1 MDKNVLLT
9 GSSGFIGWMTAKK
22 LLINGYKVF
31 GIDDMNDYYDVRL
44 KKWRRDELLGFEN
57 FNFVE
62 GDIADIEFMEK
73 VFSKNRFSG
82 IINLAARAGVR
93 ASIEEPFL
101 YLRTNAQGTLVL
113 LELMKKHGIKKFIL
127 ASTSSIYANEP
138 QPFSEDYPS
147 NTPLSPYAASKKS
160 AEAFA
165 YSYHYLY
172 GIDVYVLRFF
182 TVYGP
187 SGRPDM
193 SIFKFIK
200 LIDEERELPL
210 YGDGSQERD
219 FTYVEDIAEGVVKA
233 FEKAKG
239 YEIINLGNDNPHKL
253 SYVISL
259 MEKEIGKKA
268 KIKKLPFQKADMKKT
283 WANIDKA
290 KRLLGWKPRISIEEG
305 IKLTVKWYR
314 ENKSW
319 LKEIN
324 LRD

>member
-22 LLINGYKVF
+22 LLMNGYKVF

-44 KKWRRDELLGFEN
+44 KEWRRGELLRFKN
-57 FNFVE
+57 FNFIE
-62 GDIADIEFMEK
+62 GDIADKEFMER
-73 VFSKNRFSG
+73 VFSKNKFSG
-82 IINLAARAGVR
+82 VINLAARAGVR
-93 ASIEEPFL
+93 ASIKEPFL

-113 LELMKKHGIKKFIL
+113 LELLKEHGIKKFIL

-160 AEAFA
+160 AEAFS

-187 SGRPDM
+187 AGRPDM

-200 LIDEERELPL
+200 LIDEEKELPL

-219 FTYVEDIAEGVVKA
+219 FTYVEDVAEGVVKA
-233 FEKAKG
+233 FEKARG

-259 MEKEIGKKA
+259 MEKELGKKA
-268 KIKKLPFQKADMKKT
+268 KIKKLPFEKADMKKT

-290 KRLLGWKPRISIEEG
+290 KRLLGWKPEVSIEEG
-305 IKLTVKWYR
+305 IRLTVKWYK